1 MAPWEKKYEELKAFK
16 QKHGHCRATPKANKS
31 LATWLCTQRRMRRK
45 FKSSDLISSRISK
58 LEALGVEWDPKA
70 SRANEEWNKKYEDLK
85 RFKKQHGHCDVVL
98 VHPQYTPL
106 GNWVTEQLR
115 CYFNENYKK
124 HLWNEKKFEL
134 LDSIG
139 FDWNMVARRHEEAKQ
154 KQDDEEGCQNSLKRR
169 SDSIS
174 REDKKKEDAKTT
186 KRRKKNTVSANSIS
200 RPKTRIKREENEPT
214 NTGDTDDQRNF
225 QNIIIKD
232 ESTSSGDSAEK
243 ISGNSSF
250 NDRIENLSIKFGI
263 ELETFHSMKDKLSH
277 LEKCIDNRES
287 TGSIASRIYNL
298 EKELV
303 LS

>member
-1 MAPWEKKYEELKAFK
+1 MAPWDKKYEELKAFK

-45 FKSSDLISSRISK
+45 LKKSELVSSRISK

-70 SRANEEWNKKYEDLK
+70 SRANEEWCKKYEELK
-85 RFKKQHGHCDVVL
+85 RFKEQHGHCDVVL

-124 HLWNEKKFEL
+124 HLWNEKKFDL

-139 FDWNMVARRHEEAKQ
+139 FDWNMVARRHEAKQ
-154 KQDDEEGCQNSLKRR
+154 KQDDEEDCKNSLELR

-174 REDKKKEDAKTT
+174 REDTEKEDKQVT
-186 KRRKKNTVSANSIS
+186 KKRKNTASAESIS
-200 RPKTRIKREENEPT
+200 RPKSRRIKREDDDPT
-214 NTGDTDDQRNF
+214 HIEDTDDQRNF
-225 QNIIIKD
+225 QNIAIKD
-232 ESTSSGDSAEK
+232 ESSSGDGSDK
-243 ISGNSSF
+243 ITGSF

-263 ELETFHSMKDKLSH
+263 ELKTFQSMKDKLSH
-277 LEKCIDNRES
+277 LEKCIENRES
-287 TGSIASRIYNL
+287 TGSIALRIYNL

-303 LS
+303 LP